1 MPKEDKP
8 RRFRN
13 LAIAGK
19 ARVKDLFE
27 SFQRNFKSERDSTT
41 TFRSFLCV
49 AAILRGLGKDCKR

>member
-27 SFQRNFKSERDSTT
+27 SFRHNFKSQRDSTT
-41 TFRSFLCV
+41 TLEVSF
-49 AAILRGLGKDCKR
+49 ASLRFSEYFP